1 MIFDKQ
7 PEFRRPEIKPYRR
20 FGWSRFVDVVCNAIV
35 QVATGAAI
43 LIVIIL
49 IIFGGGG
56 ATNLPSTRKEFGML
70 LVVLLV
76 FGISIALVAHYR

>member
-7 PEFRRPEIKPYRR
+7 LEFRRPEVKQYRR
-20 FGWSRFVDVVCNAIV
+20 FGWPRFAEGICNAV
-35 QVATGAAI
+35 TQLATGAAT
-43 LIVIIL
+43 LIAIIL
-49 IIFGGGG
+49 VIFGGSG
-56 ATNLPSTRKEFGML
+56 AMTLPRTRKEFGML